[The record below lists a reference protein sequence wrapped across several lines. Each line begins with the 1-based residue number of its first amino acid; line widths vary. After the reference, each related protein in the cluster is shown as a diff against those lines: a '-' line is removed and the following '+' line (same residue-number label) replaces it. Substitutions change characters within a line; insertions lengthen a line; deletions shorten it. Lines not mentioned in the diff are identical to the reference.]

1 MENKMTIKKILKDVW
16 VMKKS
21 IYIYNFLLTTFN
33 ILKILLATY
42 ILKYIFDVIVID
54 NNYRKSLIVILA
66 YGIIVLLI
74 EVINI
79 LSIINL
85 KYLILISRIKLILNI
100 AQKLK
105 IFHLSILKIVILKM
119 FQTELFQQL
128 LINIF
133 RLLVYFLLY
142 MEIYC

>member
-1 MENKMTIKKILKDVW
+1 MENKLTIKKILKDVW

-74 EVINI
+74 
-79 LSIINL
+79 
-85 KYLILISRIKLILNI
+85 
-100 AQKLK
+100 
-105 IFHLSILKIVILKM
+105 
-119 FQTELFQQL
+119 
-128 LINIF
+128 
-133 RLLVYFLLY
+133 
-142 MEIYC
+142 

>member
-1 MENKMTIKKILKDVW
+1 M
-16 VMKKS
+16 
-21 IYIYNFLLTTFN
+21 
-33 ILKILLATY
+33 KILLATY

-66 YGIIVLLI
+66 YGIIILLI
-74 EVINI
+74 EVINKYF
-79 LSIINL
+79 INYKL
-85 KYLILISRIKLILNI
+85 EISNIDFKDKINIKYCPKIENI
-100 AQKLK
+100 PFEYFENSDFKDV
-105 IFHLSILKIVILKM
+105 SNRV
-119 FQTELFQQL
+119 FQQL

>member
-1 MENKMTIKKILKDVW
+1 MENKLTIKKILKDVW

-66 YGIIVLLI
+66 YGIIILLI
-74 EVINI
+74 EVINKYF
-79 LSIINL
+79 INYKL
-85 KYLILISRIKLILNI
+85 EISNI
-100 AQKLK
+100 DFKDK
-105 IFHLSILKIVILKM
+105 
-119 FQTELFQQL
+119 
-128 LINIF
+128 INIK
-133 RLLVYFLLY
+133 YF
-142 MEIYC
+142 